1 LANYTGA
8 YLAASGL
15 IPGGVERMA
24 AWSPARHTQL
34 LRQTKLNNHPIMQSN
49 TDNAFAYWD
58 GDDHLRI
65 ADFVGEWQAAFPA
78 FRVFGNQDVYPLLDK
93 YSPRHVDL
101 FKAMRLP
108 SAKSDVARLLL
119 LYELGGLYIDCHF
132 GLRSRSG
139 IDDIFRKLEEGLE
152 LIVVDRARS
161 IAPRPIDEY
170 YFINGVIFAR
180 SGCPLLLMC
189 AFQALANLECHR
201 TFERLWG
208 HTNYHVAM
216 LSGPSVLTSMLL
228 DPRYV
233 TRSLRTKIRP
243 DYAERLAVIP
253 EESIPMVRNVH
264 SSYRV
269 DGRHWSERQLTEK
282 LFEE

>member
-1 LANYTGA
+1 
-8 YLAASGL
+8 
-15 IPGGVERMA
+15 
-24 AWSPARHTQL
+24 
-34 LRQTKLNNHPIMQSN
+34 MQSQIGN
-49 TDNAFAYWD
+49 VFAFWD
-58 GDDHLRI
+58 DDDHFRI
-65 ADFVGEWQAAFPA
+65 AEFLGEWKAAFTA
-78 FRVFGNQDVYPLLDK
+78 FRVYGNQDVCPLLDK

-101 FKAMRLP
+101 FKSLRLP
-108 SAKSDVARLLL
+108 SAKSDIARLLL

-132 GLRSRSG
+132 GLQSRAG
-139 IDDIFRKLEEGLE
+139 VVDIFRKLEEGLE
-152 LIVVDRARS
+152 MVVVDRDRS

-180 SGCPLLLMC
+180 PGCRLLLMC
-189 AFQALANLECHR
+189 ALQALANLECHR

-208 HTNYHVAM
+208 HTYYHVAM

-228 DPRYV
+228 DSRYV

-243 DYAERLAVIP
+243 DYAAKIAVIP

-264 SSYRV
+264 SSYRL
-269 DGRHWSERQLTEK
+269 DGQHWSERQLKEK